1 MAGHLKQV
9 SVKIVLSLAT
19 DLMHGWF
26 REMMVRTSECP
37 LITVPIQDSG
47 TLVIAPRYD
56 LMSTKM
62 SLLPVV
68 KGNICGRRAPC
79 LCLTVQRK
87 AGKGSCGQIG
97 YTPPTPIQ
105 LASPVLFWDDSPVRR
120 WKDLVLGTPTIEHG
134 VPVFGLN
141 TKSSSGKKQKKIWRT
156 SHHLGL
162 ASFVLAVAHGSRSE
176 ERRSSWIY
184 LFFI

>member
-1 MAGHLKQV
+1 MVG
-9 SVKIVLSLAT
+9 SER
-19 DLMHGWF
+19 W
-26 REMMVRTSECP
+26 MVRTSECP

-68 KGNICGRRAPC
+68 KENICGLRAPC

-105 LASPVLFWDDSPVRR
+105 LASPVLF
-120 WKDLVLGTPTIEHG
+120 
-134 VPVFGLN
+134 
-141 TKSSSGKKQKKIWRT
+141 
-156 SHHLGL
+156 
-162 ASFVLAVAHGSRSE
+162 
-176 ERRSSWIY
+176 
-184 LFFI
+184 